1 MSATARASSRS
12 SVLAPGQ
19 GPPLCSSACSCVDG
33 AAFDRED
40 QVQNPLNRGIAAVE
54 NVDLA
59 TARHDEDAVGM
70 LDHLFEIGRDQDHP
84 HALVTETA
92 NRLKDFL
99 LGAKVDASRRFVQQ
113 EYLWFSVEPFSK
125 HELLLVSSRQVERL
139 GIEPFGIES
148 KLPGERLA
156 PHAH

>member
-12 SVLAPGQ
+12 AAPAPGQ

-40 QVQNPLNRGIAAVE
+40 QIQNPLNRGVVAVE

-59 TARHDEDAVGM
+59 TARHHQDTVGM

-84 HALVTETA
+84 HALVAEA
-92 NRLKDFL
+92 ADRLKDFL
-99 LGAKVDASRRFVQQ
+99 LGAKIDASRRFVQQ
-113 EYLWFSVEPFSK
+113 ENPWFSVEPFSK
-125 HELLLVSSRQVERL
+125 HEPLLVSSRQVERL
-139 GIEPFGIES
+139 GIEPFRIES
-148 KLPGERLA
+148 KLPGK
-156 PHAH
+156 